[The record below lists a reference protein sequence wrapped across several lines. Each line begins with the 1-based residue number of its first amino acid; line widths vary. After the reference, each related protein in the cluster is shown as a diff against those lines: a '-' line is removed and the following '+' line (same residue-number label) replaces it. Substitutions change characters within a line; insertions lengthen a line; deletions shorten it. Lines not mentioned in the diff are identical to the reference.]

1 MAPKLCDVCSQ
12 VPTWLGSLSWVKPVR
27 SHNWEKKYAMNHAEI
42 TLRSWKDME
51 SEAKENGCDL
61 CKMITSRGL
70 GSTSPRDLAQH
81 DPNINLRDAETLS
94 NTPLTFRRGLNYRHL
109 FFTFRCV
116 NHDGIFL
123 GSVYPAP
130 SSWCPKFLP
139 FTGYKENNA
148 ESNVMLMKDWL
159 DHCQRNHTKCKNKSK
174 DFLPTR
180 LLDVEA
186 FKCSEAPNL
195 GDDVKLVC
203 LDSNEFEEL
212 PSYISLS
219 HCWGP
224 PSKRPATTTKANLS
238 NRMSRISFSD
248 LPKTFQDAVDIA
260 RKLGQRYLWIDSL
273 CIIQDSEQDW
283 AREASLMA
291 KVYSYAYC
299 TLAALSSK
307 DASEGLQQ
315 FDIQDEYC
323 SFVDFSAT
331 TTNDDC
337 DANISS
343 PQSQY
348 RIFLGAPSLEW
359 SIRYSGTAYMADV
372 YDMNPLRFRAW
383 GFQERVLSQRTIHF
397 GDAGLLWE
405 CGELKATAQLPWQD
419 TEEGPPS
426 VTVLD
431 TGGLDEWV
439 QIQDSP
445 KTRDLAA
452 AAVEEYRLEG
462 RWWSLVKDY
471 SSRLVTQETDR
482 LIAFSGVVQA
492 YKEEYL
498 PNGGYVAGLWREHL
512 PEGLL
517 WHQVAYRTRESQMRS
532 RPATTEYVAPS
543 WSWASVRGQVLYD
556 RDALVVRIKKK
567 MRRQQ
572 QQQPGP
578 LAQGQE
584 RGQKNLPQPL
594 ADRVRDVWHDRG
606 TLVARFKKKMGPQQ
620 QQQPGPLAQGQ
631 ERGQKNLPQPLAD
644 RVQDVWHDRGTLVA
658 RFKKKMG
665 RQQQQ
670 QPGPLAQGQE
680 QGQKSLPQPLADR
693 IRDELKVEEMRVQPK
708 YEDVYGALS
717 DAVLVLSGARMIEV
731 DPYPDPESP
740 ESYGESDRRR
750 WFRVKLKKNGWVVAD
765 FLPDVID
772 VLETCGG
779 VLMCLAIRKERYYDT
794 MEGILL
800 KEVLE
805 EEGVITYRRVGH
817 FNQMDVSWFE
827 GVEPRRIIL
836 K

>member
-12 VPTWLGSLSWVKPVR
+12 VPAWLGSLSWVKPVW
-27 SHNWEKKYAMNHAEI
+27 SHNDPWGEKYTRNHPDPEI
-42 TLRSWKDME
+42 TLRSWKDMQ
-51 SEAKENGCDL
+51 SEAKKNGCDL
-61 CKMITSRGL
+61 CKMVTSPNPRFTC
-70 GSTSPRDLAQH
+70 TSPRDLAQQ
-81 DPNINLRDAETLS
+81 DPNINLRDAETL
-94 NTPLTFRRGLNYRHL
+94 PLTFRRGLFYETKH
-109 FFTFRCV
+109 FTFKCI
-116 NHDGIFL
+116 NHDGIFS

-139 FTGYKENNA
+139 LAGYKENNA
-148 ESNVMLMKDWL
+148 EFNEMLMKDWL

-212 PSYISLS
+212 PFYISLS

-238 NRMSRISFSD
+238 KRMSRISFSD

-307 DASEGLQQ
+307 DGSEGLQQ
-315 FDIQDEYC
+315 FDIQYEYC
-323 SFVDFSAT
+323 SFVDVTAT
-331 TTNDDC
+331 TTNGDC

-348 RIFLGAPSLEW
+348 RIFLGPPPLEW
-359 SIRYSGTAYMADV
+359 SRRYSGTAVMADD
-372 YDMNPLRFRAW
+372 YDINPLRFRAW
-383 GFQERVLSQRTIHF
+383 ALQEQVLSQRTIHF

-419 TEEGPPS
+419 TEEGPPIL
-426 VTVLD
+426 TDKD
-431 TGGLDEWV
+431 TGRFDEWA

-452 AAVEEYRLEG
+452 ATLEEYRLEG
-462 RWWSLVKDY
+462 RWWSLVEDY
-471 SSRLVTQETDR
+471 SSRPVTQETDR
-482 LIAFSGVVQA
+482 LIAFSGVAQA

-498 PNGGYVAGLWREHL
+498 PNGGYAAGLWREHL

-517 WHQVAYRTRESQMRS
+517 WHVEHHSQARQMRG

-543 WSWASVRGQVLYD
+543 WSWASVRGQVSYD
-556 RDALVVRIKKK
+556 RGALV
-567 MRRQQ
+567 
-572 QQQPGP
+572 
-578 LAQGQE
+578 
-584 RGQKNLPQPL
+584 
-594 ADRVRDVWHDRG
+594 H
-606 TLVARFKKKMGPQQ
+606 
-620 QQQPGPLAQGQ
+620 
-631 ERGQKNLPQPLAD
+631 
-644 RVQDVWHDRGTLVA
+644 

-665 RQQQQ
+665 RQQQQQ

-680 QGQKSLPQPLADR
+680 QGQKSLPQPLADWIRDVWHDRGTLVDRFKKKMGRQQQQQPGPLVQGQEQGQKSLPQPLADR
-693 IRDELKVEEMRVQPK
+693 IRDELKVEEVRVQPK

-717 DAVLVLSGARMIEV
+717 DAVLVLSGARVIEV
-731 DPYPDPESP
+731 DPYPDPQSP
-740 ESYGESDRRR
+740 ERDYRRNR
-750 WFRVKLKKNGWVVAD
+750 GWLKKKLKKNGCEVAY
-765 FLPDVID
+765 FLPDVTTID
-772 VLETCGG
+772 ILETCGG
-779 VLMCLAIRKERYYDT
+779 VLMCLGIRREGYWHT
-794 MEGILL
+794 IEGILL
-800 KEVLE
+800 KEVVE
-805 EEGVITYRRVGH
+805 EDGVVTYRRVGY
-817 FNQMDVSWFE
+817 FEFMDVSLFE